1 MFAEIDDS
9 IRRLLVEKGN
19 LDNGE
24 VDIAFQMPTR
34 QWEAGISRPTINVYL
49 FDIRENTE
57 LRNPNPWVVRQ
68 GPGNTAIKIR
78 AEIRMD
84 LTYKIAAFATTVEDE
99 HRLLAR
105 TLVTLLQNPVLPQ
118 EVLDSSLAGQEIPG
132 TVVSGAV
139 AQNGADYWNAMN
151 NDVRPTL
158 DYRVT
163 PRIDLSQEIEVG
175 LALTSRS
182 LVSGKE
188 AQREVGP
195 EAARRF
201 RIGGRIHR
209 IEDPEA
215 GLAGASV
222 FLVERGLD
230 TTTDQLGRYVFGRVP
245 AGSYTLEISAPGM
258 ERVRSAIRV
267 PSPVYDVAI

>member
-34 QWEAGISRPTINVYL
+34 QWEASISRPTINVYL

-68 GPGNTAIKIR
+68 GPGNTVIKSR

-118 EVLDSSLAGQEIPG
+118 EVLDSSLAEQEIPG

-139 AQNGADYWNAMN
+139 TQNGTDYWNAMN

-163 PRIDLSQEIEVG
+163 TRIDLSQEIEVG

-182 LVSGKE
+182 LVSGKDAEGKAE
-188 AQREVGP
+188 A
-195 EAARRF
+195 EATRRF
-201 RIGGRIHR
+201 RIGGKIHR
-209 IEDPEA
+209 REDPETA
-215 GLAGASV
+215 LAGALVS
-222 FLVERGLD
+222 LVERGLD
-230 TTTDQLGRYVFGRVP
+230 TTTDQLGRFVFSRVP

-258 ERVRSAIRV
+258 EEVRSAIRV

>member
-9 IRRLLVEKGN
+9 IPQLLVEKGN

-24 VDIAFQMPTR
+24 VDIAFQKPTR
-34 QWEAGISRPTINVYL
+34 QWEAGVSRPTINVYL

-57 LRNPNPWVVRQ
+57 LKNPNPWVVRQ
-68 GPGNTAIKIR
+68 GPGNSAVKSR

-132 TVVSGAV
+132 TVVSSALT
-139 AQNGADYWNAMN
+139 QNRAEYWNAMN

-163 PRIDLSQEIEVG
+163 TRIDLSQETEVG
-175 LALTSRS
+175 LALTSHS
-182 LVSGKE
+182 QVSRKE
-188 AQREVGP
+188 GQAETGP
-195 EAARRF
+195 EAQMRF
-201 RIGGRIHR
+201 RIGGRIHWTANP
-209 IEDPEA
+209 ED
-215 GLAGASV
+215 GLPGATV
-222 FLVERGLD
+222 TLVERGLD
-230 TTTDQLGRYVFGRVP
+230 TTTDQLGRFVFGRVP

-258 ERVRSAIRV
+258 EKVTSVIRV
-267 PSPVYDVAI
+267 PSPHYDVSI